1 MAEMNLNEIPPVLVE
16 PVRLRLP
23 FAFARRH
30 GVILLTADGKPCL
43 GLREGAALTAV
54 QEAQRVVGGPLP
66 VQWLAQAEFDEALGA
81 AYQHDSSAAM
91 QMVEGLGEDMDLHSL
106 ADQIEQTE
114 DLLEQEDDAPIIRL
128 INALLG
134 EAIKENASDIHVETF
149 EKRLIIRFRVDGILR
164 EVVQPKRELAALL
177 VSRIKVMARLDIA
190 EKRIPQDGRISLRV
204 GGREVDI
211 RVSTLPSANG
221 ERVVLRLLD
230 KQAGRLTL
238 QHLGMSER
246 DRVRMEQ
253 AVKRPHGI
261 ILVTGPTGSGKT
273 TTLYAALTTLND
285 RTRNIL
291 TVEDPIEYNLEGIG
305 QTQVNTKVDMTF
317 ARGLRAILRQDP
329 DVVMVG
335 EIRDQETAD
344 MAVQASLTGHL
355 VLSTLHTNSAIGAV
369 TRLVDMGVEPFLI
382 SSSLLGV
389 LAQRLV
395 RVLCDDC
402 KRAYVADEAECAL
415 FGLAPDQAP
424 TLYHA
429 EGCDACRQ
437 LGYRGR
443 TGIYELVLFDDSLRS
458 MIHTR
463 ATEQDMTR
471 HARELGPS
479 IRDDG
484 LRKVR
489 EGVTTIEE
497 VLRVT
502 SEDRRSGQD
511 DRRQGVERRGT
522 GRDRRATDR

>member
-1 MAEMNLNEIPPVLVE
+1 
-16 PVRLRLP
+16 
-23 FAFARRH
+23 
-30 GVILLTADGKPCL
+30 
-43 GLREGAALTAV
+43 
-54 QEAQRVVGGPLP
+54 
-66 VQWLAQAEFDEALGA
+66 
-81 AYQHDSSAAM
+81 
-91 QMVEGLGEDMDLHSL
+91 
-106 ADQIEQTE
+106 
-114 DLLEQEDDAPIIRL
+114 
-128 INALLG
+128 
-134 EAIKENASDIHVETF
+134 
-149 EKRLIIRFRVDGILR
+149 
-164 EVVQPKRELAALL
+164 VVQPKRELAALL
-177 VSRIKVMARLDIA
+177 VSRIKVMAKLDIA

-238 QHLGMSER
+238 RHLGMNEQDR
-246 DRVRMEQ
+246 DHLEQ
-253 AVKRPHGI
+253 AVKKPHGI

-291 TVEDPIEYNLEGIG
+291 TVEDPIEYHLEGIG

-395 RVLCDDC
+395 RVLCNDC
-402 KRAYVADEAECAL
+402 KRAYVADAAECAL
-415 FGLAPDQAP
+415 LGVSPAEAP

-429 EGCDACRQ
+429 EGCEQCRG

-443 TGIYELVLFDDSLRS
+443 TGIYELVLFDDALRT
-458 MIHTR
+458 MVHTR
-463 ATEQDMTR
+463 ASEQDMLR
-471 HARELGPS
+471 HARVLGPS

-502 SEDRRSGQD
+502 RE
-511 DRRQGVERRGT
+511 E
-522 GRDRRATDR
+522 

>member
-1 MAEMNLNEIPPVLVE
+1 MV
-16 PVRLRLP
+16 
-23 FAFARRH
+23 
-30 GVILLTADGKPCL
+30 TTD
-43 GLREGAALTAV
+43 
-54 QEAQRVVGGPLP
+54 
-66 VQWLAQAEFDEALGA
+66 LA
-81 AYQHDSSAAM
+81 SP
-91 QMVEGLGEDMDLHSL
+91 
-106 ADQIEQTE
+106 ADQIQETE

-128 INALLG
+128 INAILG
-134 EAIKENASDIHVETF
+134 EAIAENASDIHIETF
-149 EKRLIIRFRVDGILR
+149 EKRLVIRFRVDGILR

-177 VSRIKVMARLDIA
+177 VSRIKVMAKLDIA

-238 QHLGMSER
+238 RHLGMNEQDR
-246 DRVRMEQ
+246 DQLEQ
-253 AVKRPHGI
+253 AVKKPHGI
-261 ILVTGPTGSGKT
+261 IPVTGPTGSGKT

-291 TVEDPIEYNLEGIG
+291 TVEDPIEYHLEGIG

-335 EIRDQETAD
+335 EIRDQKPPTWPCRPRSP
-344 MAVQASLTGHL
+344 VTGA
-355 VLSTLHTNSAIGAV
+355 LHAAHQQ
-369 TRLVDMGVEPFLI
+369 RHWRRHAPVDMGVEPFLI

-395 RVLCDDC
+395 RVLCNDC
-402 KRAYVADEAECAL
+402 KRAYIADGAECELLGVSPAE
-415 FGLAPDQAP
+415 AP

-429 EGCDACRQ
+429 EGCEQCRG

-443 TGIYELVLFDDSLRS
+443 TGIYELVLFDDTLRT
-458 MIHTR
+458 MVHTR
-463 ATEQDMTR
+463 ASEQDMLR

-479 IRDDG
+479 IREDG

-502 SEDRRSGQD
+502 RE
-511 DRRQGVERRGT
+511 E
-522 GRDRRATDR
+522 

>member
-1 MAEMNLNEIPPVLVE
+1 MLPPTLE
-16 PVRLRLP
+16 GTSSLARLP

-30 GVILLTADGKPCL
+30 GVFLRGGEG
-43 GLREGAALTAV
+43 GLRLCAREGAPLTAL
-54 QEAQRVVGGPLP
+54 QEAQRVAGGPLP
-66 VQWLAQAEFDEALGA
+66 MQWLTPQAFDEALGN
-81 AYQHDSSAAM
+81 AYQHDSSEAM
-91 QMVEGLGEDMDLHSL
+91 LMVEGLGEGMDLHSL
-106 ADQIEQTE
+106 ADHIEKTE

-149 EKRLIIRFRVDGILR
+149 EKRLLIRFRIDGILR

-246 DRVRMEQ
+246 DRRRMEQ

-273 TTLYAALTTLND
+273 TTLYASLTTLND
-285 RTRNIL
+285 STRNIL

-415 FGLAPDQAP
+415 FGLDLSQAP

-429 EGCDACRQ
+429 EGCDVCRQ

-443 TGIYELVLFDDSLRS
+443 TGIYELVLFDDAMRS

-463 ATEQDMTR
+463 ATEQDMIR

-484 LRKVR
+484 LRKVL

-502 SEDRRSGQD
+502 SEDRRSGQG

>member
-1 MAEMNLNEIPPVLVE
+1 MADLDVNEMILMEESQP
-16 PVRLRLP
+16 RRLP

-30 GVILLTADGKPCL
+30 GVLLLERPE
-43 GLREGAALTAV
+43 GLRLCAREGAPLTAV
-54 QEAQRVVGGPLP
+54 QEAQRVAGGPLAM
-66 VQWLAQAEFDEALGA
+66 QWLAQDEFEQALSA

-91 QMVEGLGEDMDLHSL
+91 QMVEGLGDDMDLHSL
-106 ADQIEQTE
+106 ADQIQETE

-128 INALLG
+128 INAILG

-149 EKRLIIRFRVDGILR
+149 EKRLVIRFRIDGILR

-238 QHLGMSER
+238 RHLGMSDR
-246 DRVRMEQ
+246 DRKVMEQ
-253 AVKRPHGI
+253 AVQKPHGI

-273 TTLYAALTTLND
+273 TTLYASLVTLND

-395 RVLCDDC
+395 RVLCNDC

-415 FGLAPDQAP
+415 FGLDSSEAPR
-424 TLYHA
+424 LYHA
-429 EGCDACRQ
+429 EGCDVCRQ

-443 TGIYELVLFDDSLRS
+443 TGIYELVLFDDTLRS

-463 ATEQDMTR
+463 AAEQDMVR
-471 HARELGPS
+471 HARRLGPS

-502 SEDRRSGQD
+502 RE
-511 DRRQGVERRGT
+511 E
-522 GRDRRATDR
+522 